1 MPVWHILTSARI
13 RPITERIA
21 VMNRLLTC
29 TIAVLL
35 LSGSACG
42 QDQASQLLETAQFE
56 ERQTNLT
63 HAKELYEDILRQ
75 YPDSPAAKTARAR
88 LADLAGK

>member
-1 MPVWHILTSARI
+1 MAHTDIGTHPTDQRKD
-13 RPITERIA
+13 RR
-21 VMNRLLTC
+21 MNRLLTC

-42 QDQASQLLETAQFE
+42 QDQASQMLETAQFE

-88 LADLAGK
+88 LAELAGK